1 MDKSAGEWYL
11 LMLILAVW
19 FVINVFLIIISFKPD
34 PKADN
39 ITINLEEEIKELMRV
54 QSGGG

>member
-19 FVINVFLIIISFKPD
+19 FVINVILIVISFKPD

-39 ITINLEEEIKELMRV
+39 ITINLDEEIKALMRV